1 MAKVPMTKNGFD
13 KLVKELEKLNRID
26 LPAIIEKVA
35 EARSHGDLKENAEY
49 HAARERQGQIQDKIH
64 YLEEQISNAQVIEV
78 EGNSDEIRFGS
89 KVVCCE
95 IDDDDETEEYTLVGA
110 DEANPS
116 DGLVSVSSPL
126 GKALLGKKTGDIV
139 EVAAPAGKYKM
150 KIVSFE

>member
-1 MAKVPMTKNGFD
+1 MARVPMTKNGFNQ
-13 KLVKELEKLNRID
+13 LVEELDRLRKIE
-26 LPAIIEKVA
+26 LPAIIERVA

-64 YLEEQISNAQVIEV
+64 YLESRISDAQIIET

-89 KVVCCE
+89 KVICCE
-95 IDDDDETEEYTLVGA
+95 ADDKDEKEEYVLVGA

-116 DGLVSVSSPL
+116 KGMVSVTSPL
-126 GKALLGKKTGDIV
+126 GQALLGKKNGDTV
-139 EVAAPAGKYKM
+139 EVAAPAGKYKL

>member
-116 DGLVSVSSPL
+116 DGLISVSSPL

-139 EVAAPAGKYKM
+139 EVAAPAGKYKL